1 MAFARPSTLSR
12 SDGVLSYLIRRLFW
26 MIFELFGI
34 SLITFALAYM
44 VPADPARLYA
54 GPHATLDAIH
64 NIRHQLGLD
73 RPLIVQYLDYIW
85 RLLHLDLGT
94 SYQLHV
100 PVLQAI
106 LDRLPATAL
115 LAAGGVFVEL
125 LVGIPIGLLAASRPR
140 GIVDRV
146 GSTFTLAGLATPPFV
161 LSYLLVFVV
170 WYKAGWFVSG
180 GYGDAGFTDHLY
192 HLILPALALGLGGSA
207 FYARLLRTT
216 MLDVLRSDYIRVAR
230 AKGVKGWKVILRHA
244 FPNCTNALVTQLG
257 LDIGFFLSGVLLIE
271 VPFSWPGIGQQAW
284 QAITN
289 LDVPLIVVTVLF
301 GAVAIL
307 GANIVVD
314 IVYAFIDPRVRYE

>member
-1 MAFARPSTLSR
+1 MLP
-12 SDGVLSYLIRRLFW
+12 YLIRRLLW
-26 MIFELFGI
+26 TILELIGI
-34 SLITFALAYM
+34 SIITFALAYL

-54 GPHATLDAIH
+54 GPHATLATIA

-73 RPLIVQYLDYIW
+73 RPVVVQYGDYLW
-85 RLLHLDLGT
+85 RLVHLDLGT
-94 SYQLHV
+94 SYELHI

-106 LDRLPATAL
+106 LNRIPATAE
-115 LAAGGVFVEL
+115 LAAGGVFFEL
-125 LVGIPIGLLAASRPR
+125 LLGVPIGILAAARPR

-146 GSTFTLAGLATPPFV
+146 GSTFTLVGLSTPPFV
-161 LSYLLVFVV
+161 LSYLLIYVV
-170 WYKAGWFVSG
+170 WYKWGLFESG
-180 GYGDAGFTDHLY
+180 GTGSPLPLY
-192 HLILPALALGLGGSA
+192 LFLPALALGLSGAA
-207 FYARLLRTT
+207 FYARLLRTA

-230 AKGVKGWKVILRHA
+230 AKGLPRWKVLIRHA
-244 FPNCTNALVTQLG
+244 FPNCTNVLITQLG

-289 LDVPLIVVTVLF
+289 LDVPLIMGTVLF

-314 IVYAFIDPRVRYE
+314 VLYAVIDPRVRYD

>member
-1 MAFARPSTLSR
+1 MVP
-12 SDGVLSYLIRRLFW
+12 YLIRRLLW
-26 MIFELFGI
+26 TVVELIGI
-34 SLITFALAYM
+34 SIITFALAYL

-54 GPHATLDAIH
+54 GPHATLATIA

-73 RPLIVQYLDYIW
+73 RPVVVQYGDYLW
-85 RLLHLDLGT
+85 RLAHFDLGT
-94 SYQLHV
+94 SYQLHI

-106 LDRLPATAL
+106 LNRVPATAE
-115 LAAGGVFVEL
+115 LAAGGVFFEL
-125 LVGIPIGLLAASRPR
+125 LLGVPIGILAAARPG

-146 GSTFTLAGLATPPFV
+146 GSTFTLVGLSTPPFV
-161 LSYLLVFVV
+161 LSYLLIFVV
-170 WYKAGWFVSG
+170 WYKWGLFESG
-180 GYGDAGFTDHLY
+180 GTGDPLPLY
-192 HLILPALALGLGGSA
+192 LFLPALALGLSGAA
-207 FYARLLRTT
+207 FYARLLRTA

-230 AKGVKGWKVILRHA
+230 AKGVPRWKVLIRHA
-244 FPNCTNALVTQLG
+244 FPNCTNVLITQLG

-289 LDVPLIVVTVLF
+289 LDVPLIMGTVLF

-314 IVYAFIDPRVRYE
+314 VLYAFIDPRVRYD

>member
-1 MAFARPSTLSR
+1 
-12 SDGVLSYLIRRLFW
+12 VLNYVIRRLLW
-26 MIFELFGI
+26 MLFELLGI
-34 SLITFALAYM
+34 SIITFALAFM

-54 GPHATLDAIH
+54 GPHATLDTIH

-73 RPLIVQYLDYIW
+73 RPLIVQYGDYLW
-85 RLLHLDLGT
+85 RLVHLDLGT
-94 SYQLHV
+94 SYQLHT

-106 LDRLPATAL
+106 LQRVPATVE
-115 LAAGGVFVEL
+115 LAAAGVFFEL
-125 LVGIPIGLLAASRPR
+125 LIGVPIGLLAAARPR

-146 GSTFTLAGLATPPFV
+146 GSTTTLMALSTPQFV
-161 LSYLLVFVV
+161 LSLLMVYVV
-170 WYKAGWFVSG
+170 WYKLGLFESG
-180 GYGDAGFTDHLY
+180 GTGDPLPYYLF
-192 HLILPALALGLGGSA
+192 LPALTLGLSGAA

-230 AKGVKGWKVILRHA
+230 AKGVPRWKVILRHA
-244 FPNCTNALVTQLG
+244 FPNCTNVLITQLG

-284 QAITN
+284 QAISN
-289 LDVPLIVVTVLF
+289 LDVPLILGTVLF

-314 IVYAFIDPRVRYE
+314 VVYAFIDPRVRYE